1 MAGQLICNTG
11 VGPAGIIAMN
21 GQNGVAPLCAV
32 APNGSNRHS
41 IGVEAGYAP
50 FAEVN
55 INLAPIRALLGGAFT
70 TPSSLISMGAFRG
83 GPPTYTISGPSSI
96 SESTTGIFT
105 VSTTN
110 VSNGTILYWTVN
122 HITSSAADFNAS
134 QGSFTVNNN
143 QGVFGVPVLGDSVD
157 FFNETF
163 TVSVRTTSFTGTIR
177 ATSPTVTINDT
188 SPPNPVNVVF
198 SGSAPDASY
207 TAGTTSGGGGTVTGG
222 PYVPGR
228 SNTVNVTVNF
238 GAVLHG
244 TASNGTGLR
253 ILGLTAS
260 DTLNMTINGVIM
272 GFGGLG
278 GRTTGNAGGT
288 GLSITG
294 QFNSLSGSGQILGG
308 GGGGGGNN
316 GFNVTDAASGG
327 GGAGGGPGGGPGGGS
342 PGGVNLAGSNGANI
356 TSNRGGGGGG
366 RIFSTGAFV
375 ALGALKTGN
384 VAPGGMGGQQG
395 GGGGAFWQFT
405 GNGACRVVGGNG
417 GNGNAVGQNSFPST
431 IPPASSLLGAGGGG
445 GGGFGEQGG
454 SGANQRVTGG
464 SVAPGGAGGP
474 AARLNGSA
482 LPNTASWSGTIWGAV
497 V

>member
-1 MAGQLICNTG
+1 
-11 VGPAGIIAMN
+11 MN

-55 INLAPIRALLGGAFT
+55 INAVPIRALLGGGFT
-70 TPSSLISMGAFRG
+70 TPASTISMGAFRG

-96 SESTTGIFT
+96 SEGSAGIFT
-105 VSTTN
+105 VNTTN
-110 VSNGTILYWTVN
+110 VANGTQLWWTASTGGAV
-122 HITSSAADFNAS
+122 TSADFSPAS
-134 QGSFTVNNN
+134 GVFTVNNN
-143 QGVFGVPVLGDSVD
+143 QGQFAVNVASDSTD
-157 FFNETF
+157 FANETF
-163 TVSVRTTSFTGTIR
+163 TVSVRRNSATDTIR

-188 SPPNPVNVVF
+188 SPPNPIFVTF
-198 SGSAPDASY
+198 TSSFPDAAYS
-207 TAGTTSGGGGTVTGG
+207 AGNTSVGGGTVTGG

-228 SNTVNVTVNF
+228 ANTINVTVNF
-238 GAVLHG
+238 NVVLHG

-253 ILGLTAS
+253 IVGLTTS
-260 DTLNMTINGVIM
+260 DTLNMTINGTIM
-272 GFGGLG
+272 GFGGAG
-278 GRTTGNAGGT
+278 GRQTGVAGGT

-294 QFNSLSGSGQILGG
+294 RFNSLSGSGRILGG

-316 GFNVTDAASGG
+316 GFNVTDNAFGG
-327 GGAGGGPGGGPGGGS
+327 GGAGGGPGGAPGGG
-342 PGGVNLAGSNGANI
+342 PGGGVNLAGSNGVNI
-356 TSNRGGGGGG
+356 SNNRGGGGGG
-366 RIFSTGAFV
+366 RIFSAGAFV

-384 VAPGGMGGQQG
+384 VAAGGMGGQQG

-417 GNGNAVGQNSFPST
+417 GNGSNAGLNSSPST

-445 GGGFGEQGG
+445 GGGFGAQGG

-464 SVAPGGAGGP
+464 NVAPGGAGGP
-474 AARLNGSA
+474 AARLNGSTY
-482 LPNTASWSGTIWGAV
+482 PNVTGWSGTVWGV
-497 V
+497 VF